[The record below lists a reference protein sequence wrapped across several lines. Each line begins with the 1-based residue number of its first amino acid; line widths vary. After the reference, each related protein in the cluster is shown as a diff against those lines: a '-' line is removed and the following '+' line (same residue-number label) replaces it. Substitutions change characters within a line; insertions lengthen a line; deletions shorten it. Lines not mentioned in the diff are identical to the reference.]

1 MPVHLRKEIDRL
13 NKLLLG
19 VSTLVDEA
27 VTASVTALEER
38 NLELAKSV
46 IANDVKIDLREI
58 DVEEEC
64 LKILALYQPVAVDLR
79 FIVAVLKINND
90 LERIGDLAVNIAER
104 AILLA
109 PKEGIPLLIDFPGMV
124 EKTLAML
131 KTSLNA
137 LINIDPHLAH
147 QVLALDDDV
156 DSLNRH
162 NYDEIMTQVEK
173 DPTHAKTLIH
183 YLSISRFLERVADH
197 ATNIAEDVIY
207 LATGEIA
214 RHRPERLAQNRLN
227 QKI

>member
-27 VTASVTALEER
+27 VTASVTAVEER
-38 NLELAKSV
+38 NLELARNV
-46 IANDVKIDLREI
+46 IANDVEIDLREI

-109 PKEGIPLLIDFPGMV
+109 PKEGIPLLIDFSGMV

-137 LINIDPHLAH
+137 LINIDPQLAH
-147 QVLALDDDV
+147 QVLASDDDV

-173 DPTHAKTLIH
+173 DPAHAKTLIH

-214 RHRPERLAQNRLN
+214 RHRPERLAQNRLD
-227 QKI
+227 QKK